1 MPERFPD
8 IEPYDAGMHDV
19 GAGQLVYWEVSGNYF
34 SHAAWL
40 EDGQLLTALNRFAR
54 SGRA

>member
-8 IEPYDAGMHDV
+8 IEPYDAGMLDV